1 MRCSGS
7 WAVMPAK
14 GCDAL
19 VQQFGDS
26 ARMSLDAQSFLP
38 RLYCVSCEGEC
49 HAVGSLYW
57 GGDQRLCRGIFNNLL
72 PIIYTNTFMVNWI
85 EAAVRCSLPKL
96 TAVGNPTLYL

>member
-38 RLYCVSCEGEC
+38 RLYYVSYEGEC
-49 HAVGSLYW
+49 HAVGSLY
-57 GGDQRLCRGIFNNLL
+57 GGRSAAL
-72 PIIYTNTFMVNWI
+72 PRHI
-85 EAAVRCSLPKL
+85 
-96 TAVGNPTLYL
+96 

>member
-38 RLYCVSCEGEC
+38 RLYCVSSEGEC
-49 HAVGSLYW
+49 HVAHVTGRSVVPPSAVLRIW
-57 GGDQRLCRGIFNNLL
+57 
-72 PIIYTNTFMVNWI
+72 
-85 EAAVRCSLPKL
+85 
-96 TAVGNPTLYL
+96 